1 MSAPQI
7 PNLKTFR
14 SPHGGRIQRRGLHV
28 ATEDEKATNDKIIQ
42 ATDQDASVSRLSA
55 VEVGYLH
62 DTFAKAFVVSENDS
76 WTRRFPI
83 INRGTYVRTTAIDEL
98 VHRFLSAEPIVKKQ
112 IISLGAGSDTRFFRL
127 QASGSDFSDSIVY
140 HELDF
145 AANTSTKISTIIQ
158 TKSINQ
164 CVPGPLE
171 ISSDGSKLH
180 SPKYHIH
187 PVDLRSPFPC
197 EDPMNP
203 RAKLIPLDHV
213 DVTLPTLLISECCLI
228 YLEPEAAETV
238 LDYFASIFPSGTS
251 LGFVLYE
258 PINPFDSFGKMMVSN
273 LAARGIV
280 LQTLQKY
287 HSLEIQKTRLRKHG
301 FVGAAAEDVD
311 FLWENWISANEKER
325 VAALEMVD
333 EVEEWRLLAQHYCVA
348 WGWRGKEDGVWKAW

>member
-1 MSAPQI
+1 MPSSAWLGQ
-7 PNLKTFR
+7 
-14 SPHGGRIQRRGLHV
+14 
-28 ATEDEKATNDKIIQ
+28 
-42 ATDQDASVSRLSA
+42 
-55 VEVGYLH
+55 YL
-62 DTFAKAFVVSENDS
+62 VLY
-76 WTRRFPI
+76 I
-83 INRGTYVRTTAIDEL
+83 GTYVRTTAIDRL
-98 VHRFLSAEPIVKKQ
+98 VHNFLSAEPGVKKQ

-127 QASGSDFSDSIVY
+127 QASGSYCPESMIY

-145 AANTSTKISTIIQ
+145 AANTTSKISTLIQ
-158 TKSINQ
+158 TKSIKG
-164 CVPGPLE
+164 CVAGPLE

-187 PVDLRSPFPC
+187 PVDLRSLFPS

-203 RAKLIPLDHV
+203 KAKPVALDHV

-228 YLEPEAAETV
+228 YLEPAAAEGV
-238 LDYFASIFPSGTS
+238 LEYFASLFPSSTS
-251 LGFVLYE
+251 LGVALYE

-301 FVGAAAEDVD
+301 FIGAAAEDVD
-311 FLWENWISANEKER
+311 FLWENWISAKEKER

-333 EVEEWRLLAQHYCVA
+333 EVEEWKLLAQHYCVA
-348 WGWRGKEDGVWKAW
+348 WGWRGKEDSVWKAWQEINDQKNQTSVDHPIHVRVP